1 MVAHVWVLVPTL
13 KPTLQFWWASV
24 YVYLRTLF
32 KIFIY
37 FSVHSRFCSSR
48 SSWKRWRK
56 ERRTSTSSLR
66 IGCRTQAMEQGICNS
81 WRPNYIR
88 PEYLKSD
95 NATSTGIV
103 ACIIWVSG
111 ELELFLVT
119 ENENEGAFKKAWKFK
134 PATCW
139 ELLTD
144 LKFTRVIKL
153 LLLEINSWAR
163 THSCTASSVTKDL
176 WQRQCGVLQSAWLV
190 HTCLGRAY
198 LCESQCVLLLWD
210 CPCVRQYLRVHEL
223 ISINNKGKLLPFSAI
238 HIFSRVLPVVSF
250 WLHSICLIKSVCY
263 QLENFTGGHFRSTFW
278 CSTCL

>member
-1 MVAHVWVLVPTL
+1 MVAHVGVLVPTL

-24 YVYLRTLF
+24 YVYLRNLF

-48 SSWKRWRK
+48 SAWKRWRK

-111 ELELFLVT
+111 ELI
-119 ENENEGAFKKAWKFK
+119 GAFLGCREWEWGCFMKAWKFK
-134 PATCW
+134 PTTCW

-144 LKFTRVIKL
+144 LKFTRVIQL

-163 THSCTASSVTKDL
+163 NHSCIASCVTKDL
-176 WQRQCGVLQSAWLV
+176 WQR
-190 HTCLGRAY
+190 Y
-198 LCESQCVLLLWD
+198 
-210 CPCVRQYLRVHEL
+210 
-223 ISINNKGKLLPFSAI
+223 ISMRCTAVERG
-238 HIFSRVLPVVSF
+238 
-250 WLHSICLIKSVCY
+250 W
-263 QLENFTGGHFRSTFW
+263 STPA
-278 CSTCL
+278 